1 MPSNRFLGPADGLTI
16 RQPTDPSLMKG
27 NIANPP
33 RYQNLAMGGLDNGK
47 VRGLTKN
54 SAVLKPPGSTQRK
67 MPNRNGENT

>member
-33 RYQNLAMGGLDNGK
+33 RYQNLAMGGLDSAK
-47 VRGLTKN
+47 SRGLMKN
-54 SAVLKPPGSTQRK
+54 GAVLKPPGSTQRK
-67 MPNRNGENT
+67 MPNVGGEKS